1 MLPSVVEQH
10 KDRLQQSDVAARALF
25 YFETLTQS
33 RLYWLIRVRW
43 LLLIATAVIVAAVPK
58 HAFPG
63 VRWPLLYAVLGATA
77 LYNLWFWHAQRY
89 GRRQSST
96 ALGISQAFADLVAL
110 TAVLWAA
117 GGIHC
122 PFVVYYAMH
131 IALMAVVGSPRAITG
146 TAGGTAVAVLGLGAL
161 EFFPALH
168 GGFWDPEPAWDLGA
182 RLLAYVST
190 LGAVAYL
197 VGHAVR
203 ELRAGE
209 RAVSLARDR
218 AALDDQML
226 SSTLRALRAGLEVV
240 DEDGRIH
247 WRNPLAE
254 GLAPFAPAS
263 RLNRCSANPQGCE
276 AEAAGQ
282 CPIAEPAISEGPHA
296 QRRCRF
302 AARVEGQERVFEMT
316 LLPLAGPET
325 RSQRWMAVYL
335 DQTESML
342 TEHRLVLAE
351 RLASFG
357 RVAQGVAHE
366 INTPLAS
373 IQTLAADMVE
383 ALKSEI
389 SCAHRARSVSAAT
402 VDAGGAVIGGRNLP
416 AAHEEVL
423 QDVSESAALIQD
435 EARRLGRITHAL
447 LAGGDLARA
456 HVMGAVPLF
465 AVVERACALVF
476 AGERDVPMPVLAP
489 CLRDVTLAAD
499 PDRLMQVLVNLLQNA
514 LDAVRA
520 LGPEHVGCIEVDGT
534 HDAGRFALCVS
545 DNGEGLQDAVRDR
558 LFEPFATTKPP
569 GKGTGLGLYTS
580 YMLVEGMGGR
590 LDLRN
595 REGGGAVARLEL
607 PSAGNDAARLA
618 DAPPGHPSDV
628 RPGELA
634 IHSEEAQS

>member
-1 MLPSVVEQH
+1 MLHRVAEPYRGRR
-10 KDRLQQSDVAARALF
+10 DQSDVAARALF

-43 LLLIATAVIVAAVPK
+43 LLLLATALVVVAVPK
-58 HAFPG
+58 NAFPG
-63 VRWPLLYAVLGATA
+63 VRWPLLYVVLGATA

-89 GRRQSST
+89 RRRQSST

-122 PFVVYYAMH
+122 PFVVYYALH
-131 IALMAVVGSPRAITG
+131 IALMAVVGSPRAITC
-146 TAGGTAVAVLGLGAL
+146 TAGGTAIAVLGLSAL
-161 EFFPALH
+161 EFFPSLH
-168 GGFWDPEPAWDLGA
+168 GGFWDPKPAWDLGA
-182 RLLAYVST
+182 RVLAYVST
-190 LGAVAYL
+190 LTAVAYL

-226 SSTLRALRAGLEVV
+226 SSSLRALRAGLEVV
-240 DEDGRIH
+240 DENGRIH
-247 WRNPLAE
+247 WRNSLAE
-254 GLAPFAPAS
+254 VLAPYAPAS
-263 RLNRCSANPQGCE
+263 RLNSCSTHALGCE
-276 AEAAGQ
+276 AEATGRCSLAAQ
-282 CPIAEPAISEGPHA
+282 GPGDWA
-296 QRRCRF
+296 PMQRRCRF
-302 AARVEGQERVFEMT
+302 AARIEGQERVFEMT
-316 LLPLAGPET
+316 LLPLASRET
-325 RSQRWMAVYL
+325 ESPRWMAVYL

-383 ALKSEI
+383 ALKTEI
-389 SCAHRARSVSAAT
+389 ACVTEAGPAATQAADPHHDGSAARLL
-402 VDAGGAVIGGRNLP
+402 VDAPSAGRDD
-416 AAHEEVL
+416 VL
-423 QDVSESAALIQD
+423 NDVSESAALIQD

-447 LAGGDLARA
+447 LAGGDLTRA
-456 HVMGAVPLF
+456 HVVGAVPLF

-476 AGERDVPMPVLAP
+476 AGERDVPTPHLAP
-489 CLRDVTLAAD
+489 CLRKVTLAAD

-514 LDAVRA
+514 LDAVRS
-520 LGPEHVGCIEVDGT
+520 LGAERSGRIEVSGMHGAD
-534 HDAGRFALCVS
+534 RFLLLVS
-545 DNGEGLQDAVRDR
+545 DNGEGLKEEVRDR

-590 LDLRN
+590 LDLRA

-607 PSAGNDAARLA
+607 PL
-618 DAPPGHPSDV
+618 
-628 RPGELA
+628 
-634 IHSEEAQS
+634 AQSGRQELGATGASVHSGGMDS